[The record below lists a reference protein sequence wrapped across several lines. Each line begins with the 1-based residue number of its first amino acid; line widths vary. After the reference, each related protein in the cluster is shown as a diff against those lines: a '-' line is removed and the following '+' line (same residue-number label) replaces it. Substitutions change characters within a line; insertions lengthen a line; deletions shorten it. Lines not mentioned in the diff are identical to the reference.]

1 MESGESRHLDAFVR
15 YIAADDALRRALRDR
30 QWAAFAR
37 AYNGPDYAANLYD
50 VKLAR
55 AMTAM
60 RRNRPR
66 RRRADPHRPAPRPPH
81 ERGRREIRRLRR
93 RACRVR
99 RRGAGRA
106 CAARRPGA
114 TRQQLVEA
122 RQALAGRDDVIA
134 RMRQDTAERARQ
146 QARLDRSQAAIASK
160 LDATRLEN
168 RRLTDENAAL
178 RAWAGTR
185 LPDDV
190 VRLQANPAHRRRRLR
205 RIRARRWSP
214 CTLPML
220 APRTNGEPM
229 PRSRSRRRYG
239 RPARRKST

>member
-1 MESGESRHLDAFVR
+1 MNGL
-15 YIAADDALRRALRDR
+15 AAKFAACVATLAACAVAALVVHALR
-30 QWAAFAR
+30 
-37 AYNGPDYAANLYD
+37 
-50 VKLAR
+50 
-55 AMTAM
+55 
-60 RRNRPR
+60 
-66 RRRADPHRPAPRPPH
+66 AD
-81 ERGRREIRRLRR
+81 L
-93 RACRVR
+93 
-99 RRGAGRA
+99 
-106 CAARRPGA
+106 GA

-190 VRLQANPAHRRRRLR
+190 VRLQANPALTG
-205 RIRARRWSP
+205 ADAYVEYVP
-214 CTLPML
+214 G
-220 APRTNGEPM
+220 GEPLHAAD
-229 PRSRSRRRYG
+229 
-239 RPARRKST
+239 ARAAHQR